1 MDPAGESRGVEGE
14 GSKPTKRTEG
24 GGKDTKATDGSE
36 KKGKGVEEK
45 SVKVKVEDGRKTSDV
60 KSTKSKIKLNRG
72 NLSKSAAIDK
82 ARIWKLLNDDCDSD
96 TSSEEGL
103 RGKTWHG
110 RSSKDL
116 GGKRDSGKSVENKL
130 RGDPSREVRS
140 KEPVGSKD
148 VQTKES
154 KTKDSK
160 RNGREGHRH
169 RHSLSGS
176 RTKHSSKSGSKS
188 SKSEA
193 RPRSCGRARQSRNNV
208 EADSSTDPKGNG
220 KSVNN
225 TNIWEGIRSAA
236 ELLSQEPG
244 PVVVHPFEAMGL
256 NDDIWAAVHK
266 EMVEVAEVLNN
277 MNKDDNEQPSSSTAR
292 NSSVPR
298 RHYGAGP

>member
-14 GSKPTKRTEG
+14 VSKPTKRREGATLPGREG

-36 KKGKGVEEK
+36 KTVAKGKGVEEK

-72 NLSKSAAIDK
+72 NLSKSGAIDK
-82 ARIWKLLNDDCDSD
+82 ARIWKLLNDDFDSD

-110 RSSKDL
+110 RSREDL
-116 GGKRDSGKSVENKL
+116 GGKRESGKSVENKL

-148 VQTKES
+148 VQAKEL
-154 KTKDSK
+154 KTKDAK

-169 RHSLSGS
+169 RHSSSGS

-188 SKSEA
+188 SKSE
-193 RPRSCGRARQSRNNV
+193 V
-208 EADSSTDPKGNG
+208 
-220 KSVNN
+220 
-225 TNIWEGIRSAA
+225 
-236 ELLSQEPG
+236 
-244 PVVVHPFEAMGL
+244 F
-256 NDDIWAAVHK
+256 
-266 EMVEVAEVLNN
+266 
-277 MNKDDNEQPSSSTAR
+277 NEIIT
-292 NSSVPR
+292 
-298 RHYGAGP
+298 